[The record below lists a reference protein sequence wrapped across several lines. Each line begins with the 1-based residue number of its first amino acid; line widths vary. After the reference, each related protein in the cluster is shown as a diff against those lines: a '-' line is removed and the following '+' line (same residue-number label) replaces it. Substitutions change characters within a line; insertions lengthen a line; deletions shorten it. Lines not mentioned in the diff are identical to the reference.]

1 MTDIHN
7 LAGDFYMMINL
18 QLAKNM
24 HSSLLNFEHMS
35 LHYLEYWRGNWSV
48 SDVTDHAGVTY
59 STSNHNFIQ
68 YILT

>member
-35 LHYLEYWRGNWSV
+35 LHYLFLSSYKK
-48 SDVTDHAGVTY
+48 
-59 STSNHNFIQ
+59 
-68 YILT
+68 